1 MEKNKRIKHP
11 VILGTAAAVGAAS
24 AVALGEIYRYLFC
37 RDPGLIAKFDKK
49 GHASDYY
56 EHRDSAAARMG
67 QTPCTRYT
75 IYSDRGD
82 RLEGFYYQSGDK
94 PAGRIAFIV
103 HGFRSDHLDAGGM
116 YYEYYLRRGI
126 DVFTCDNAAAG
137 ESGGA
142 HVGYDVYESADCL
155 KWLDF
160 LIKTYGEDI
169 RVILHGFS
177 MGGGTVVHMCDAV
190 PPQVKFIVADSTYT
204 GGVDVLKP
212 RIGALIYP
220 LIAINR
226 VAAGY
231 DLRDSGVRCHLAHTR
246 VPMLFVQGTEDRTVP
261 YYMGQ
266 ELYELCPGE
275 KDFLWVEGARHV
287 ESMHRAPAEYEAKL
301 DKFIEKYM

>member
-37 RDPGLIAKFDKK
+37 RDPGPIAKFDKK

-190 PPQVKFIVADSTYT
+190 P
-204 GGVDVLKP
+204 
-212 RIGALIYP
+212 R
-220 LIAINR
+220 R
-226 VAAGY
+226 
-231 DLRDSGVRCHLAHTR
+231 
-246 VPMLFVQGTEDRTVP
+246 
-261 YYMGQ
+261 
-266 ELYELCPGE
+266 
-275 KDFLWVEGARHV
+275 
-287 ESMHRAPAEYEAKL
+287 
-301 DKFIEKYM
+301 